1 MDGYGVMMKEGS
13 IDACRQMRRKRV
25 LSCSIWFCLIQ
36 MVVSEIIPRHR
47 RPAEKTYTHTHT
59 PPHQIKMG
67 SRHCC
72 FVEVHMRQT
81 LSLSL
86 SLSLSILQLSICILL
101 FIPLPLVNFQTLYV
115 GPCQED
121 DGFVCVWFFFC
132 KCKPGK
138 LSEQVFGEHKTNLT
152 SGT

>member
-86 SLSLSILQLSICILL
+86 SLYPPVIYLYTSFHSYPSSELPDSLCGSMSGRWWFC
-101 FIPLPLVNFQTLYV
+101 
-115 GPCQED
+115 
-121 DGFVCVWFFFC
+121 VCVIFFC

>member
-25 LSCSIWFCLIQ
+25 LSCSIWCCLIQ
-36 MVVSEIIPRHR
+36 MVVSEMISRHR
-47 RPAEKTYTHTHT
+47 RPAEKTHTHTHT
-59 PPHQIKMG
+59 LSHTKWKWGRDIAVSLKSIWG
-67 SRHCC
+67 K
-72 FVEVHMRQT
+72 

-86 SLSLSILQLSICILL
+86 CILQLSICRLL

-121 DGFVCVWFFFC
+121 DGFLCVCDFFC

-138 LSEQVFGEHKTNLT
+138 LSEQVFWECKTNLT
-152 SGT
+152 LGT

>member
-25 LSCSIWFCLIQ
+25 LSCSIWCCLIQ
-36 MVVSEIIPRHR
+36 MVVSEMIPRHR
-47 RPAEKTYTHTHT
+47 RPAEKTHTHTHSPT
-59 PPHQIKMG
+59 PNENG
-67 SRHCC
+67 
-72 FVEVHMRQT
+72 VET
-81 LSLSL
+81 LLFRWSPYEANSLSL
-86 SLSLSILQLSICILL
+86 CILQLSICRLL

-121 DGFVCVWFFFC
+121 DGFLCVCDFFC

-138 LSEQVFGEHKTNLT
+138 LSEQVFWERKTNLT
-152 SGT
+152 LGT